1 MYALIPLT
9 DDPNAYQRLRHALA
23 GDQVT
28 DGAPEL
34 VTITDD
40 GNIVRIDAVADFYRE
55 QLAQQPAM
63 AGLAIRSWDE
73 LPPAAREAFAADLGR
88 HVEWLFPDTGPLYYQ
103 PADDILDIIAAS

>member
-9 DDPNAYQRLRHALA
+9 DDPNAYQHLRHTLA
-23 GDQVT
+23 GNPAT

-34 VTITDD
+34 VAITDD
-40 GNIVRIDAVADFYRE
+40 GNIVRMDTAADFYRE

-63 AGLAIRSWDE
+63 AGLAIRPWHE
-73 LPPAAREAFAADLGR
+73 LPSAAREAVAADLGR

-103 PADDILDIIAAS
+103 PADDILDIITAS